1 MYKDVYKNNSFNVKT
16 ANIFGLKAA
25 VYWNEL
31 VKIASANTTFD
42 EEAFFQVDREYV
54 TEQTSLTEDEQLE
67 CDKMLDAGK
76 VLTRT
81 KDKNTIAIHI
91 KEMISII
98 TCENLSLL
106 DEIAKTVRKATK
118 EGQKLKKQNAILF
131 SMQNFARTLTADTK
145 MQTLLAEWVEIILAK
160 QGYITQAVIESFYKA
175 VTTYS
180 ADPIVRYTL
189 IKTSTIHA
197 YTDVIWA
204 IQIYEKDHKTITK
217 ASTVTTSTQKAATQ
231 VNNKVTF

>member
-1 MYKDVYKNNSFNVKT
+1 MYRDLYKLNSFNVK
-16 ANIFGLKAA
+16 AAKIFGLKAA

-31 VKIASANTTFD
+31 VNISKVNTFD
-42 EEAFFQVDREYV
+42 EEAFFQVDREYI
-54 TEQTSLTEDEQLE
+54 TAQTSLTEEEQLE

-76 VLTRT
+76 VLSRT

-98 TCENLSLL
+98 TCENVALL
-106 DEIAKTVRKATK
+106 DEIAKTVRKESK
-118 EGQKLKKQNAILF
+118 EEQKLKKAKGISA
-131 SMQNFARTLTADTK
+131 SMKKYACSLTDDSK
-145 MQTLLAEWVEIILAK
+145 MQTLLSEWVESIYANKKYL
-160 QGYITQAVIESFYKA
+160 TNAVIDTFYKA
-175 VTTYS
+175 VITYS
-180 ADPIVRYTL
+180 PDPIVRYTL
-189 IKTSTIHA
+189 VKTSTIHA

-204 IQIYEKDHKTITK
+204 IQIYEKDHKIITK